1 MSKLKIVVLYDR
13 VLVDEAEETAT
24 PDKSPV
30 VRTLD
35 KKEVEEEVAE
45 ALTKLGHE
53 PTMHELDGTPK
64 SLLALARLECDL
76 IFNLTESFADDDTAD
91 FKIAGFLELVG
102 KRYTGSGTHGL
113 MLAQDKAIAKKIF
126 AFHGIHTPVFA
137 KSFRGR
143 LDFSH
148 DLQFPVIVKP
158 AREDGSIGIEFS
170 AVVSS
175 IRELMERM
183 DWLHANF
190 NSPVLIEEY
199 IEGREMYVG
208 VIGNDKPE
216 ALPVVELDLSKLPD
230 GTPRIAAAEVKWGKG
245 TKAYRDTKSAVATDL
260 PEETVTALQQTAVA
274 AYQALELRDYG
285 RVDMRLQPDG
295 RVHVIEVNP
304 NPWLSSKAEFAM
316 AARKSGRNYPQLVEE
331 IVDLAMAQSLSQLP
345 TPNLQLPRSWE
356 LEIGNWEFSGSY
368 FPVRRPQVE
377 RSRSP
382 VHIPERIDD
391 FRLPVAHRETV
402 RDDPG
407 TAAQLSREDRT
418 KLHVRCRQQIERDD
432 RRIRHID
439 CHRVLDQK
447 FHASLD
453 ASRLGVGFCLIDQV
467 GVDVHAD
474 TARAE
479 LLRGGDDD
487 PPIAAS
493 KVVHHIAR
501 ADLRERE
508 HALHDIGGCRH
519 VRREAPALC
528 CERRLKQQRDGRKH
542 SRKQDFRPSEP
553 NHGRIV
559 LSGRHL
565 LSSIESPCSSPEVRT
580 I

>member
-1 MSKLKIVVLYDR
+1 
-13 VLVDEAEETAT
+13 
-24 PDKSPV
+24 
-30 VRTLD
+30 
-35 KKEVEEEVAE
+35 
-45 ALTKLGHE
+45 
-53 PTMHELDGTPK
+53 
-64 SLLALARLECDL
+64 
-76 IFNLTESFADDDTAD
+76 
-91 FKIAGFLELVG
+91 
-102 KRYTGSGTHGL
+102 L

-216 ALPVVELDLSKLPD
+216 GLPVVELDLSRLPD

-316 AARKSGRNYPQLVEE
+316 AARKSGRNYLQLVEE
-331 IVDLAMAQSLSQLP
+331 IVDLAMA
-345 TPNLQLPRSWE
+345 
-356 LEIGNWEFSGSY
+356 
-368 FPVRRPQVE
+368 
-377 RSRSP
+377 
-382 VHIPERIDD
+382 
-391 FRLPVAHRETV
+391 
-402 RDDPG
+402 
-407 TAAQLSREDRT
+407 
-418 KLHVRCRQQIERDD
+418 
-432 RRIRHID
+432 
-439 CHRVLDQK
+439 
-447 FHASLD
+447 
-453 ASRLGVGFCLIDQV
+453 
-467 GVDVHAD
+467 
-474 TARAE
+474 RA
-479 LLRGGDDD
+479 
-487 PPIAAS
+487 
-493 KVVHHIAR
+493 
-501 ADLRERE
+501 
-508 HALHDIGGCRH
+508 
-519 VRREAPALC
+519 
-528 CERRLKQQRDGRKH
+528 
-542 SRKQDFRPSEP
+542 
-553 NHGRIV
+553 
-559 LSGRHL
+559 
-565 LSSIESPCSSPEVRT
+565 
-580 I
+580 